1 MIARVTMAEVAAAAG
16 VSASTVCRALSSH
29 PQIPPETR
37 DRVRAVATRM
47 GYKVDPLL
55 SALASRR
62 RGKVEGSEATTI
74 AYVTKFD
81 TALGWRKNPY
91 YRRLFDGAGARADH
105 LGYRLEH
112 FWLKQPGMDGRRLSR
127 ILYNRGISVVF
138 VPPIPGVRGHLTL
151 DWPRFSSIAI
161 AYSLL
166 RPNLHR
172 ASTHHFHGILTIV
185 RQLRRMGYRKIGFCV
200 YKDTSKRVDGQ
211 WMAGFLLCQHLLEDI
226 NLVHFVFDDRSASR
240 IPSWCRKE
248 KLEVVIG
255 GEPSVLAKLRQ
266 SGMFPGEIDYA
277 SGSWDD
283 TEPDIA
289 GLDQRPEEIG
299 AVAVDLVI
307 AQLQRGERGAPA
319 VPFTTMV
326 EPLWRD
332 GSSLR
337 RETKG

>member
-1 MIARVTMAEVAAAAG
+1 MAEVAAAAG
-16 VSASTVCRALSSH
+16 VSASTVCRALSSN
-29 PQIPPETR
+29 PQIPAETR
-37 DRVRAVATRM
+37 ERVRTVATRM

-81 TALGWRKNPY
+81 TALGWQKNPY
-91 YRRLFDGAGARADH
+91 YRRLFDGAKARAEH

-112 FWLKQPGMDGRRLSR
+112 FWLKQSGMDGRRLSR

-138 VPPIPGVRGHLTL
+138 VPPTPGVRGHLTL

-161 AYSLL
+161 GYSLL

-200 YKDTSKRVDGQ
+200 FKDTSKRVDGQ
-211 WMAGFLLCQHLLEDI
+211 WLAGFLLCQQLLEDI
-226 NLVHFVFDDRSASR
+226 SLAYFVFDDRSASR
-240 IPSWCRKE
+240 IPAWCQAE
-248 KLEVVIG
+248 GLEVVIG
-255 GEPSVLAKLRQ
+255 GEPSVLAALRKG
-266 SGMFPGEIDYA
+266 GMFPGKIDYA

-283 TEPDIA
+283 TEPEIA

-307 AQLQRGERGAPA
+307 AQLQRGERGVPA

-337 RETKG
+337 RAAKG